1 MIIAIVNQHGTPERT
16 VVARNLAVLRARSGR
31 RVCLMTTA
39 AGTDSDWCNDRSS
52 AGVRPWIDTRHVG
65 SRAVETRLVALRPLF
80 NDILID
86 AGARDTDGCRC
97 VLAASRLVV
106 VPVRGGALDLDLQ
119 YRLLAR
125 LNGARVLNP
134 GLRVLFV
141 AVSGQAGPDANERAA
156 VLAHVSRVQNAT
168 PPSITAWGAA
178 YRMQRHAN
186 RPPPPRC
193 RRCTTRSM
201 PRCRR
206 WRIRWKRRWARGMRC
221 GAEGADTVFTRG
233 APLFAVYL
241 SAIPQREGDGSCG
254 MQRPMIRPR
263 DAKQT

>member
-1 MIIAIVNQHGTPERT
+1 MIIAIVNQHGTPDRT

-65 SRAVETRLVALRPLF
+65 SRAVETRLAALRPLF

-141 AVSGQAGPDANERAA
+141 AVSGPAGPDANERAA

-168 PPSITAWGAA
+168 LASTILHAPAAFNYGLGRCVSDAAACDPDAAAEMQALYDEVYVTLPTMAHSMEAQIGAG
-178 YRMQRHAN
+178 HAL
-186 RPPPPRC
+186 
-193 RRCTTRSM
+193 
-201 PRCRR
+201 
-206 WRIRWKRRWARGMRC
+206 WR
-221 GAEGADTVFTRG
+221 
-233 APLFAVYL
+233 
-241 SAIPQREGDGSCG
+241 
-254 MQRPMIRPR
+254 
-263 DAKQT
+263 

>member
-65 SRAVETRLVALRPLF
+65 SRAVPTRLAALRPLF

-86 AGARDTDGCRC
+86 AGVRDTDGCRC

-134 GLRVLFV
+134 GLRVLFA
-141 AVSGQAGPDANERAA
+141 AVSGPAGPDANERAA

-168 PPSITAWGAA
+168 LASTVLHAPADFNYGLGRCVSDAA
-178 YRMQRHAN
+178 ACD
-186 RPPPPRC
+186 PD
-193 RRCTTRSM
+193 
-201 PRCRR
+201 
-206 WRIRWKRRWARGMRC
+206 A
-221 GAEGADTVFTRG
+221 AA
-233 APLFAVYL
+233 
-241 SAIPQREGDGSCG
+241 G
-254 MQRPMIRPR
+254 MQALYDEVYAALPTMAHSMEAQMGAGHALWR
-263 DAKQT
+263 

>member
-1 MIIAIVNQHGTPERT
+1 MIIAIVNQHGIPERT

-65 SRAVETRLVALRPLF
+65 SRAVETRLAALRPLF

-141 AVSGQAGPDANERAA
+141 AVSGPAGPDANERAA

-168 PPSITAWGAA
+168 LASTVLHGPAAFDYGLGRCVSDAAACDPDAAAEMQALYDEVYATLPTMAHSMEAQMGAG
-178 YRMQRHAN
+178 HAL
-186 RPPPPRC
+186 
-193 RRCTTRSM
+193 
-201 PRCRR
+201 
-206 WRIRWKRRWARGMRC
+206 WR
-221 GAEGADTVFTRG
+221 
-233 APLFAVYL
+233 
-241 SAIPQREGDGSCG
+241 
-254 MQRPMIRPR
+254 
-263 DAKQT
+263 

>member
-16 VVARNLAVLRARSGR
+16 VVARNLAVLRARNGR

-65 SRAVETRLVALRPLF
+65 SRAVETRLAALRPLF

-141 AVSGQAGPDANERAA
+141 AVSGPAGPDANERAA

-168 PPSITAWGAA
+168 LASTILHAPAAFNYGLGRCVSDAAACDPDAAAEMQALYDEVYVTLPTMAHSMEAQIGAG
-178 YRMQRHAN
+178 HAL
-186 RPPPPRC
+186 
-193 RRCTTRSM
+193 
-201 PRCRR
+201 
-206 WRIRWKRRWARGMRC
+206 WR
-221 GAEGADTVFTRG
+221 
-233 APLFAVYL
+233 
-241 SAIPQREGDGSCG
+241 
-254 MQRPMIRPR
+254 
-263 DAKQT
+263 

>member
-39 AGTDSDWCNDRSS
+39 AGADSNWCNDRSS

-65 SRAVETRLVALRPLF
+65 SRAVETRLAALRPLF

-106 VPVRGGALDLDLQ
+106 VPVRGSALDLDLQ

-141 AVSGQAGPDANERAA
+141 AVSGPAGPDANERAA
-156 VLAHVSRVQNAT
+156 VLAHVSRVQNAMLAST
-168 PPSITAWGAA
+168 ILHAPAAFDYGLGRCVSDAAACDQDAAAEMQALYDEVYATLPMMAHSMEAQMGAA
-178 YRMQRHAN
+178 HAL
-186 RPPPPRC
+186 
-193 RRCTTRSM
+193 
-201 PRCRR
+201 
-206 WRIRWKRRWARGMRC
+206 WR
-221 GAEGADTVFTRG
+221 
-233 APLFAVYL
+233 
-241 SAIPQREGDGSCG
+241 
-254 MQRPMIRPR
+254 
-263 DAKQT
+263 